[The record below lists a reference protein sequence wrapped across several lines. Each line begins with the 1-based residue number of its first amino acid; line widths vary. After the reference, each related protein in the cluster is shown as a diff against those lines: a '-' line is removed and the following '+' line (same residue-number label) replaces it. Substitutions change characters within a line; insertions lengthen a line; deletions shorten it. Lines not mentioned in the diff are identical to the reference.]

1 LSVTAG
7 VLGHILFV
15 VYVHLLLLKGLLL
28 LLLLH
33 LLQPVLLGDLLH
45 ALLAGD
51 LRVRLHIYQG

>member
-1 LSVTAG
+1 LSITTG

-15 VYVHLLLLKGLLL
+15 IYVHLLLLKGLLL

-51 LRVRLHIYQG
+51 LWVRLHIYEG